1 MDEKNN
7 SGLPDGSKEPSGE
20 SGTPESPDKKIRPD
34 LIIINELKRGINSGN
49 VYIRKAG
56 RTLNT
61 GVPKLGRSQVILK
74 KVNRKLKKLLP
85 GSQVDKV
92 ESSSTEPSKV
102 SDESKLQNKEIRPDL
117 VISEVKK
124 GGRVG
129 DKYVRTRQSH
139 PHYFRKVGP
148 AHFVAEPESDRPAGL
163 FARIYRV
170 LKRIIIGRPLETAKE
185 AQERLSKLK
194 GLAIFGSDAISSSA
208 YATEAA
214 LVILMAAGNSTL
226 RTSLHTSLYTSLYIS
241 IAIVVLLAIVS
252 FSYRQIIYAYPGGG
266 GSYIVSRENLGEI
279 PGLVAS
285 AALMIDYILMVSV
298 SIVAG
303 TAAITSALVA
313 AGYGAQIDSIQQAL
327 PAFLNL
333 NVLLS
338 LFFIALL
345 TFGNLRGVRES
356 GTIFSIPTYLFIISL
371 GAMLVVGLVK
381 AFNGT
386 WQPITG
392 GTDAPALTPW
402 LILMAFSAGC
412 VAMSGTEAISNG
424 VTAFHKPEAKN
435 AARTLIAMAI
445 VLGVAFLG
453 VSYLATNRGLV
464 PVTGGET
471 IISQVAHA
479 VFGVNAF
486 YYIFQIGTMGI
497 LIIAANTAFAVFPRL
512 SSIMARD
519 HYMPHQFM
527 DRGDRLAYSTGIIAL
542 GGVAALL
549 VVVFQGNV
557 NKLIHLYAVGVFLA
571 FCLANSGMVVH
582 WWKKRGYRWKSSI
595 IVNGIGAVVT
605 AGILIIVV
613 VTKFMFGAWVVVLL
627 IPIIVSI
634 FLMIR
639 RHYLNVGEQLRIVP
653 EQLPSTRIDQ
663 VVIVPIEDINYAS
676 LRAISFART
685 IASDAIM
692 LHVSTDPESAEKVKQ
707 RVNSYASDL
716 KLVVVESPFRS
727 FVRPLQAYVKA
738 IHSQR
743 PDAFVTIVLPEFITA
758 HWWERYLHE
767 RSALRLH
774 RAFEKHPNIAVVMV
788 PYLLEK

>member
-7 SGLPDGSKEPSGE
+7 SGLPDGGKEPSGE
-20 SGTPESPDKKIRPD
+20 SGKPESPDKKIRPD
-34 LIIINELKRGINSGN
+34 LVNEVKRGINSGN

-56 RTLNT
+56 RTINT
-61 GVPKLGRSQVILK
+61 GVPKLGRSQVIIK
-74 KVNRKLKKLLP
+74 KVNRKLKKLIH
-85 GSQVDKV
+85 GSQVDKG
-92 ESSSTEPSKV
+92 ELSSTEPAKV
-102 SDESKLQNKEIRPDL
+102 SDEPKLQTKEIRPDL

-129 DKYVRTRQSH
+129 NTYVRTRQSH
-139 PHYFRKVGP
+139 PQYFRKVGP
-148 AHFVAEPESDRPAGL
+148 AHFVATPESDRPVGL
-163 FARIYRV
+163 FGRV
-170 LKRIIIGRPLETAKE
+170 YKIFKRIVIGRPMETARE
-185 AQERLSKLK
+185 AQERLSKFK
-194 GLAIFGSDAISSSA
+194 ALAIFGSDAISSSA

-214 LVILMAAGNSTL
+214 LVILLAKDNSAL
-226 RTSLHTSLYTSLYIS
+226 NISLNTSLDISLYIS

-371 GAMLVVGLVK
+371 GAMLVLGLVK

-386 WQPITG
+386 WQPSTG
-392 GTDAPALTPW
+392 ETYAPAVTPW
-402 LILMAFSAGC
+402 IILMAFSAGC

-424 VTAFHKPEAKN
+424 VPAFHKPEAKN
-435 AARTLIAMAI
+435 AARTLIVMAI

-453 VSYLATNRGLV
+453 VSYLATNIGHV
-464 PVTGGET
+464 SVTGGET
-471 IISQVAHA
+471 IISQIAKA

-549 VVVFQGNV
+549 VVAFQGNV

-571 FCLANSGMVVH
+571 FFLANSGMVVH

-613 VTKFMFGAWVVVLL
+613 VTKFMSGAWIVVLL

-653 EQLPSTRIDQ
+653 EQLPSSKIDQ

-676 LRAISFART
+676 LRAIAFART

-707 RVNSYASDL
+707 RVSTYASDL

-727 FVRPLQAYVKA
+727 FVRPLLAYVQA
-738 IHSQR
+738 IHSQK

-758 HWWERYLHE
+758 HWWERYMHE